1 METNVIILFVL
12 IIPAVIMVI
21 LALIRAL
28 MPFSRYAFWYDKNR
42 HWFAF
47 IFCLLFLTNIILFS

>member
-28 MPFSRYAFWYDKNR
+28 MPFSRYAFGYDKKR

-47 IFCLLFLTNIILFS
+47 TFCLLFLANIILFC